1 MAENA
6 KKYVTGEAL
15 KSALTVVRDHM
26 VQPGDLK
33 TINGENIV
41 GSGDIKIDLSLYKVV
56 SALPTAD
63 IDENKI
69 YLVLSAAA
77 GETNKYTEYVRVSG
91 AWEKIGEYKADV
103 DLTPYAKTADVE
115 AKVKVATDAA
125 AKNAGDIAKNGE
137 AITDLQTTSGQKA
150 DKTYVDETFVKQ
162 ADLDSAVMTEAEGT
176 ALAEALFA

>member
-1 MAENA
+1 MEENA

-15 KSALTVVRDHM
+15 ESALIVVKDHM

-77 GETNKYTEYVRVSG
+77 GEANKYTEYVYVSG
-91 AWEKIGEYKADV
+91 AWEKVGEYKADV
-103 DLTPYAKTADVE
+103 DLAPYAKTADVE

-137 AITDLQTTSGQKA
+137 AITVQTTSGQKA

-162 ADLDSAVMTEAEGT
+162 ADLDAAVMTEAEGT

>member
-15 KSALTVVRDHM
+15 KSALTVVKDHM

-77 GETNKYTEYVRVSG
+77 GEANKYTEYVRVSG
-91 AWEKIGEYKADV
+91 SWEKVGEYKADV
-103 DLTPYAKTADVE
+103 DLTPYLTIQSYHTYHEQLQNDIS
-115 AKVKVATDAA
+115 DAA
-125 AKNAGDIAKNGE
+125 SGGKAYMDENFVKK
-137 AITDLQTTSGQKA
+137 TDLDA
-150 DKTYVDETFVKQ
+150 
-162 ADLDSAVMTEAEGT
+162 AVMTEAEGT

>member
-1 MAENA
+1 MEENA

-15 KSALTVVRDHM
+15 ESALIVVRDHM

-77 GETNKYTEYVRVSG
+77 GEANKYTEYVYVAARGKKS
-91 AWEKIGEYKADV
+91 ANTRPTWT
-103 DLTPYAKTADVE
+103 LLPTPRPP
-115 AKVKVATDAA
+115 
-125 AKNAGDIAKNGE
+125 
-137 AITDLQTTSGQKA
+137 
-150 DKTYVDETFVKQ
+150 
-162 ADLDSAVMTEAEGT
+162 MWRPR
-176 ALAEALFA
+176 